1 MTTGQR
7 IKKFRKRAG
16 MTQKELG
23 EKLGLSFQSVAQW
36 ENNLRNP
43 KEETLQKI
51 ANALEISIYE
61 LKGLS
66 DAEAFMA
73 ELNKGVDLI
82 LLEMT
87 IHEKFGISLDV
98 AQKMAEEIAELL
110 QKNLRSDVEAVYQ
123 QLLNRLTDEGQQKGM
138 EYLRDLSGNPKYKRS
153 TSTAEASDSLP
164 LAPNE

>member
-153 TSTAEASDSLP
+153 NATAEKA
-164 LAPNE
+164 N

>member
-66 DAEAFMA
+66 DSEAFMA

-153 TSTAEASDSLP
+153 TATAEKA
-164 LAPNE
+164 N

>member
-138 EYLRDLSGNPKYKRS
+138 
-153 TSTAEASDSLP
+153 
-164 LAPNE
+164 